1 MSFAGEDEASM
12 MDETSLISNAVLK
25 SNKSNENKM
34 GEEKSDNSKPK
45 SRTTFKNLFDVIGDL
60 SSSSEDENENEN
72 VEMNNSTEMKE
83 DLMKEEDLSE
93 EESDDEDNTNDGDNH
108 KSKKEVKASK
118 ANVKSE
124 LFGEDSL
131 SNTSENQNDDD
142 EPEQTKERNAPVNI
156 DEDSMYNLDA
166 KPASV
171 SKQDEAR
178 ADEDLNEDMGDDNSL
193 FTTSKTSISSE
204 IKNAELNGKLNKL
217 KDELQR
223 IQEERKRK
231 EIEINPINNPQLKAL
246 LTSRLNNLIEEE
258 RRKTEEIEE
267 IKSLFS

>member
-12 MDETSLISNAVLK
+12 MDDTSLISNSMLK
-25 SNKSNENKM
+25 SSKTNENNKQ
-34 GEEKSDNSKPK
+34 GEEKSENSKSK

-60 SSSSEDENENEN
+60 SSSSEDNENENDN
-72 VEMNNSTEMKE
+72 VEMNNSAN
-83 DLMKEEDLSE
+83 MKEEDLSDE
-93 EESDDEDNTNDGDNH
+93 ETDDEDNTN
-108 KSKKEVKASK
+108 EVKASK

-142 EPEQTKERNAPVNI
+142 EQQPTKERNAPVNI

-171 SKQDEAR
+171 LKQDEAR
-178 ADEDLNEDMGDDNSL
+178 AEADLSEDMGDDNSL

-258 RRKTEEIEE
+258 RRKTEEIDE
-267 IKSLFS
+267 IKSLLS